1 MFAAA
6 VDAVERLFV
15 QKARKVVL
23 FRNLFHRFHD
33 KLVLVGRDVCG
44 RENRRKLVLSGRDFV
59 MLRLCGDAEFP
70 EFAIQIFHKKGDAVT
85 DCRVILVGLFL
96 SFCGGRA
103 EQSTSRV
110 LQVFAL
116 HIVVFVDQKIFLL
129 AADDGSNFFGF
140 VVAKNP

>member
-1 MFAAA
+1 M
-6 VDAVERLFV
+6 
-15 QKARKVVL
+15 VVVNCHITL
-23 FRNLFHRFHD
+23 
-33 KLVLVGRDVCG
+33 CI
-44 RENRRKLVLSGRDFV
+44 NRRKLVLSGRDFV

-70 EFAIQIFHKKGDAVT
+70 EFAIQVFHEKGDAVT

-96 SFCGGRA
+96 PFCGGRA

-116 HIVVFVDQKIFLL
+116 HIVVFVNQKIFLL

-140 VVAKNP
+140 VVAENP